1 MAIKWMVPVA
11 ALIGLLVAFALASW
25 VGKAP
30 EGTDR
35 MKEISGYIR
44 EGALAFLKREYRTM
58 AVVIV
63 ALFVL
68 VGLAINWTSAV
79 LYVCGAL
86 LSVLAGFFGM
96 NVATKGNVRT
106 ANAAMES
113 GDSHAVH
120 NKFRTWCF
128 FDGVIWTC
136 RRRYIY

>member
-1 MAIKWMVPVA
+1 MAIKWMVPIA

-96 NVATKGNVRT
+96 NVPLPFTEEP
-106 ANAAMES
+106 NA
-113 GDSHAVH
+113 
-120 NKFRTWCF
+120 W
-128 FDGVIWTC
+128 I
-136 RRRYIY
+136 YILMTSLILWVALSQWLKKITRK